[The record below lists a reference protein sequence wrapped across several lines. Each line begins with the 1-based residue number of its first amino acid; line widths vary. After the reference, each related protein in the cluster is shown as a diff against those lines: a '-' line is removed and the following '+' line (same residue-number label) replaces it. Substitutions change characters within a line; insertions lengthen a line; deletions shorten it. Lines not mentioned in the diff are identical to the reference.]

1 MYCVICECTEGLF
14 GCTDDYSGE
23 KVCSTEDMI
32 SSTLGAAINNGLIF
46 LKLSRVEGL
55 LLEHLLVQ
63 RSLKSD
69 EYWLRTIFFKLK
81 SPDQMPKLI

>member
-1 MYCVICECTEGLF
+1 MYCVVCGCTEELF

-23 KVCSTEDMI
+23 NVCSAEDMV

-46 LKLSRVEGL
+46 LKLGRIEGL
-55 LLEHLLVQ
+55 LLEHLLIQ

-69 EYWLRTIFFKLK
+69 EY
-81 SPDQMPKLI
+81 